1 MLRIIIMF
9 YIVLFKLKIGIVTLF
24 LSYASL
30 CYAGDFR
37 KGKFGMNLEEI
48 KALEPDFKHDAAAQL
63 LYGRVELM
71 GLKALATYVF
81 NENEVFTAASYSI
94 EKKDKNP
101 QVWINRFMSLES
113 HLTTKY
119 GTPDEKQIM
128 SWFNTLYKDKKEQW
142 GLAIQKRHLSI
153 LSRWETK
160 GKRVILH
167 IEGSYQRRKYMHLT
181 IHYSR
186 LQQIPWR

>member
-1 MLRIIIMF
+1 MF